1 MTESGRD
8 RRRALEDWLARPMF
22 ALAALFLVL
31 VAAAIYL
38 ARSSR
43 EAIWNQPAAQIVVAG
58 LLLLWPLFMV
68 EGLLRFYLTP
78 RNHRNRKALALSLV
92 VALLPPARMAAHSP
106 TRPDHIWLPWLGW
119 QQVDFDLNKT
129 LERFFRGPMFFMALM
144 ILPVLAVEYF
154 WSDAVEAYP
163 LLRTVL
169 GISTS
174 VIWLAF
180 ATEFVI
186 RFSAAEKKM
195 AYALNQWVDLAVVLL
210 PLVEFLPFL
219 RVLRATRIMRL
230 QNLTRMAKYYRLYG
244 LAGKGWRGLVVLQLI
259 WSLFSRSREARL
271 SLLKGN
277 LEENR
282 EQIQELERE
291 ADYYRRRIEA
301 LEKEFAEQADGA
313 RDTAHRVKETIARRP
328 ADGGSSRGTS

>member
-1 MTESGRD
+1 
-8 RRRALEDWLARPMF
+8 
-22 ALAALFLVL
+22 
-31 VAAAIYL
+31 
-38 ARSSR
+38 
-43 EAIWNQPAAQIVVAG
+43 
-58 LLLLWPLFMV
+58 
-68 EGLLRFYLTP
+68 
-78 RNHRNRKALALSLV
+78 
-92 VALLPPARMAAHSP
+92 
-106 TRPDHIWLPWLGW
+106 
-119 QQVDFDLNKT
+119 
-129 LERFFRGPMFFMALM
+129 
-144 ILPVLAVEYF
+144 
-154 WSDAVEAYP
+154 
-163 LLRTVL
+163 
-169 GISTS
+169 
-174 VIWLAF
+174 
-180 ATEFVI
+180 
-186 RFSAAEKKM
+186 M

-301 LEKEFAEQADGA
+301 LEKELAEHAGAA
-313 RDTAHRVKETIARRP
+313 RDAAHPANETIASRP
-328 ADGGSSRGTS
+328 ADGESANGNSSAR